1 MSRSFCGYLFFQAIK
16 ENEIELYLAKA
27 GLSSYPPVRCKEEEH
42 VENADV
48 AQWLLYWLSYLVVK
62 LASNEAMSY
71 GATGNGALSPPTQE
85 IMGAITSDL
94 YMQRQFQVIELCGI
108 EVRNRDRHES
118 KSGLA
123 RLNFFCQIWQ
133 HVCTSS

>member
-1 MSRSFCGYLFFQAIK
+1 MRS
-16 ENEIELYLAKA
+16 
-27 GLSSYPPVRCKEEEH
+27 SSISQKRDCPRTPPVRCKEEEH

-62 LASNEAMSY
+62 LASNEVMSY
-71 GATGNGALSPPTQE
+71 GATSNEALSPPTQE

-123 RLNFFCQIWQ
+123 RLNFFSQIWQ